1 MIDSHCH
8 LDALEYSQDRQ
19 EVLHRAFLAGV
30 TMIVNPAVSAANFND
45 VKQLSLASE
54 GLHQQGLSPR
64 VFYALGIHPM
74 YVDNASLEDLDL
86 LKLAIVQSLNDPRFV
101 GVGEIGLD
109 GFVPGLDQAKQLV
122 YFEAQ
127 LRIAKD
133 FDLPVIMHVRRAQ
146 DAVLKQ
152 LRRYKPKAGI
162 AHAFNGSEQ
171 QAFQFCDLGCVL
183 GFGGAMTF
191 TRALQIRRL
200 AQNLPMQAIVL
211 ETDSPD
217 ISPSWQHPA
226 RNEPCHV
233 EGIAKTLAELRS
245 CSITDIQ
252 ISTSANVRRTL
263 PRMV

>member
-8 LDALEYSQDRQ
+8 LDASEYSEDRL
-19 EVLHRAFLAGV
+19 EVLRRAFVAGV
-30 TMIVNPAVSAANFND
+30 SKIVNPAVSAANFEA
-45 VKQLSLASE
+45 VKQLSVTSE
-54 GLHQQGLSPR
+54 NLHFRGLSPQ

-74 YVDNASLEDLDL
+74 YVDYASLSDLDL
-86 LKLAIVQSLNDPRFV
+86 LKVAIGQSLTDPFFV

-109 GFVPGLDQAKQLV
+109 GFVPGLDHAKQLV
-122 YFEAQ
+122 FFEAQ

-146 DAVLKQ
+146 DSVLKQ
-152 LRRYKPKAGI
+152 LRRYKPVAGI
-162 AHAFNGSEQ
+162 AHAFNGSDQ
-171 QAFQFCDLGCVL
+171 QAAQFFDLGCVL

-191 TRALQIRRL
+191 TRALQIRSL
-200 AQNLPMQAIVL
+200 AHSLPIDAIVL

-233 EGIAKTLAELRS
+233 AGIAQALAELRS
-245 CSITDIQ
+245 LSLVEIRN
-252 ISTSANVRRTL
+252 STSANVIRTL
-263 PRMV
+263 PRMA